1 MLKERQKRDEF
12 IEENLGLVHSICKRF
27 MGRGIDYEDL
37 YQTGCIGLIKAA
49 DGFDSERGLCF
60 STYAF
65 PVIMGEVKRLFRDT
79 GAIKVSRSL
88 KELSLKTVR
97 QRDILSNKLGREP
110 TVKELADALCVEV
123 EEITE
128 ALCVAR
134 PTVSLTYN
142 SDDGVKELDLPSESL
157 EDELSNK
164 LSLDIAFETL
174 SEKERSL
181 MTLRYYEG
189 YTQSK
194 VAEAL
199 GMTQVQVSRTEK
211 QLLKR
216 LKDILD

>member
-49 DGFDSERGLCF
+49 DGFDSERGLMF

-110 TVKELADALCVEV
+110 TVRELADALCVEV

-164 LSLDIAFETL
+164 LSLDIAFEAL